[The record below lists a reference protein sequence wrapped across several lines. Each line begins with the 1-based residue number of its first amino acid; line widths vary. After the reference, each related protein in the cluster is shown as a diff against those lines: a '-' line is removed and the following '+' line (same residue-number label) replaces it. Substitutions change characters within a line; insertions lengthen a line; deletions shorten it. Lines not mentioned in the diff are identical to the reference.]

1 MKKAKKII
9 LINLILILLLA
20 PLASDLLFLV
30 GLPNYCQ
37 IIEGNEEEL
46 EVRLPF
52 MVSVSS
58 KQEGS
63 LKVNGSK
70 ITTQGL
76 DVNLTEPLALQASS
90 VGRYN
95 LKFKLFGIIPLQRM
109 IVNVMP
115 EVKVMPGGQAIGVTL
130 KSDGIMVVRDSY
142 VEQENGTKVYP
153 AQEAGIQVGDS
164 LLEVNGVEIKSK
176 HHLARLIHQSGKRGE
191 ELELKIRRRDASI
204 VFKEAMPVEDK
215 SGYYMLGIYVD
226 DGASGVGTMSFY
238 ESEEGYYGALGHMIT
253 EDSSQLK
260 IDVGKGE
267 IVRANISGIN
277 QSSQG
282 LPGEKL
288 GTFLREQEI
297 LGNIMK
303 NNNFGIYGKLSIQPE
318 HPHFEKP
325 IPIASVFEIEEG
337 SAKMYTVIEG
347 GEIEEFEVEIEKV
360 MKQYRPSE
368 KGLVIRIVDQ
378 ELLEKS
384 GGIVQGMSGS
394 PIVQNGKLAG
404 AVTHVFLNDS
414 TRGYGILAQ
423 WMVMETETLKK
434 QNTRE
439 FAS

>member
-1 MKKAKKII
+1 MKKVNKII

-20 PLASDLLFLV
+20 PLASDLLFLL
-30 GLPNYCQ
+30 GLPNQYQ
-37 IIEGNEEEL
+37 IIEGNEQEL
-46 EVRLPF
+46 EVNLPF

-58 KQEGS
+58 QQEGS
-63 LKVNGSK
+63 LTVNGRE

-76 DVNLTEPLALQASS
+76 DVNLTKPLALQASS

-115 EVKVMPGGQAIGVTL
+115 EVKVIPGGQAIGVNL
-130 KSDGIMVVRDSY
+130 RSDGIMVVKDSF
-142 VEQENGTKVYP
+142 VEQEDGTKVYP
-153 AQEAGIQVGDS
+153 AQKAGIQVGDS
-164 LLEVNGVEIKSK
+164 LLEMNGVEIKSK
-176 HHLARLIHQSGKRGE
+176 HHLARLIHQSGQQDEK
-191 ELELKIRRRDASI
+191 LEFKIKRRDQSI
-204 VFKEAMPVEDK
+204 VTKEARPVKDK

-238 ESEEGYYGALGHMIT
+238 EAEGGYYGALGHMIT
-253 EDSSQLK
+253 EDSSKLK
-260 IDVGKGE
+260 IDVGEGE

-282 LPGEKL
+282 IPGEKL
-288 GTFLREQEI
+288 GTFLGKQDI
-297 LGNIMK
+297 LGDIML
-303 NNNFGIYGKLSIQPE
+303 NNEFGIYGRLSIQPE

-325 IPIASVFEIEEG
+325 IPIASAFEIEEG
-337 SAKMYTVIEG
+337 PAKMYTVIEG

-360 MKQYRPSE
+360 MRQYQPSE

-378 ELLEKS
+378 ELLKES

-394 PIVQNGKLAG
+394 PIVQDGKLAG

-423 WMVMETETLKK
+423 WMVMQTQNLRNKNTE
-434 QNTRE
+434 E